1 VDLQPTQQQRLLKD
15 SVADYLARNYH
26 FAARGAVL
34 ANGGMSASTW
44 QQFAD
49 LGLFAAGLSEEVG
62 GLGGGPVETM
72 LISEELGKALVLE
85 PFLESAVL
93 GAALLV
99 RAGAL
104 GRELLSRVASGSACL
119 APALYE
125 EGARYDLTPRCTRAI
140 RNGNE
145 WKIHGN
151 KIMVTGAPFAT
162 HFLVSARTEAQAGN
176 GTDVSLFV
184 VPADARGLK
193 RNDFRLI
200 DGHGASDIQ
209 LDHVAVRSDAVVG
222 FEGDAFERI
231 EHGVDV
237 AIAALCAEALGVMR
251 AMLAATLDYARQR
264 HQFGKP
270 IGTFQVLQH
279 RMVEMYT
286 RIERAQ
292 SLVLMATLAL
302 ESPAVARRR
311 SLSAAKAFI
320 SKSVRFVAQSAI
332 QIHGGIGITDELP
345 VSHYFRRATVI
356 ESQFGSASYHLRRM
370 SEANEE

>member
-1 VDLQPTQQQRLLKD
+1 VDLQPTDQQRLLKE
-15 SVADYLARNYH
+15 SVADYLARHYD
-26 FAARGAVL
+26 FATRRACL
-34 ANGGMSASTW
+34 ASGGMHAAAW
-44 QQFAD
+44 QQFAE

-93 GAALLV
+93 GAALLIG
-99 RAGAL
+99 AGAMGQELL
-104 GRELLSRVASGSACL
+104 GRVATGSACL

-125 EGARYDLTPRCTRAI
+125 DGARYDLMPRCTRAV
-140 RNGNE
+140 RHGNE
-145 WKIHGN
+145 WQIHGS

-162 HFLVSARTEAQAGN
+162 HFLVSARTEARLNAMQVA
-176 GTDVSLFV
+176 LFV
-184 VPADARGLK
+184 VPADAQNLK

-200 DGHGASDIQ
+200 DGHAAAD
-209 LDHVAVRSDAVVG
+209 LEFDDVAVRSDAVVG
-222 FEGDAFERI
+222 LEGDAFERI
-231 EHGVDV
+231 DRGVDI
-237 AIAALCAEALGVMR
+237 AIAALCAEGLGVMR
-251 AMLAATLDYARQR
+251 MMLAATLDYARQR
-264 HQFGKP
+264 QQFGKP
-270 IGTFQVLQH
+270 IATFQVLQH

-302 ESPAVARRR
+302 GSPPAERRR

-320 SKSVRFVAQSAI
+320 SKSIRFVAQSAI

-356 ESQFGSASYHLRRM
+356 ESQFGNAAYHLRRM
-370 SEANEE
+370 CEVNEE